1 MVTKEQFVKRMQLIQ
16 NFHSEQDTLATLM
29 EKLTDGYCVP
39 TIGNYLV
46 DEIINII
53 SEDLGIKEKDDWI
66 GWWLYEDV
74 DKFIYDGETK
84 ISVKTLEELYDFLV
98 S

>member
-1 MVTKEQFVKRMQLIQ
+1 MNKEQFVKRMQLVQ
-16 NFHSEQDTLATLM
+16 NFHSEQNTLATLIQ
-29 EKLTDGYCVP
+29 KITDGYCVP

-46 DEIINII
+46 EEIIDII
-53 SEDLGIKEKDDWI
+53 SENLGANEENDWI

-74 DKFIYDGETK
+74 EKVIYDGENE
-84 ISVKTLEELYDFLV
+84 ISVRTLEELYDFLV